1 MTFLSMMIALALHQV
16 VQPKQ
21 RFPGDDALFAWQA
34 WLRGRVAAPGIQVL
48 VTVIVP
54 LLLLYWVLNALH
66 GWLFGLPTLLATAA
80 VLLWSLG
87 REDYHSR
94 IESFIAHRD
103 GGDDEAAWL
112 GLQALWMPM
121 PPRPVNVEDEDTVA
135 EDTVAKAMA
144 RSSQR
149 LLYCGY
155 QRWFA
160 PLLYF
165 LLLGPV
171 AAAAYRVVL
180 LYAAR
185 QDEARYRD
193 LLAWIDWLP
202 ARLLALS
209 FAVTGDFVA
218 VARGV
223 RLEPSADA
231 PTVLVYAATAAVQGE
246 PGGRDIRDLLYRTA
260 GLWLVVAS
268 LFIILA

>member
-34 WLRGRVAAPGIQVL
+34 WLRGRVAAPGVQVL

-54 LLLLYWVLNALH
+54 LLLLYSVLDALH
-66 GWLFGLPTLLATAA
+66 GWLLGLPTLLATAA

-94 IESFIAHRD
+94 IESFIAQRD

-121 PPRPVNVEDEDTVA
+121 PPGPVNVEDEDTVA
-135 EDTVAKAMA
+135 EAMA

-165 LLLGPV
+165 LLLAG
-171 AAAAYRVVL
+171 
-180 LYAAR
+180 
-185 QDEARYRD
+185 
-193 LLAWIDWLP
+193 
-202 ARLLALS
+202 
-209 FAVTGDFVA
+209 G
-218 VARGV
+218 
-223 RLEPSADA
+223 
-231 PTVLVYAATAAVQGE
+231 
-246 PGGRDIRDLLYRTA
+246 GGRLSSGTA
-260 GLWLVVAS
+260 VCRQAG
-268 LFIILA
+268 